1 VSTIEELCYT
11 PRVKTQHGTI
21 LKKSGS
27 WTGRYS
33 RWFVDAATG
42 KKIRQQKSFVI
53 GSCERITKAEARRLL
68 RTRIEQELGIRAD
81 SRITLKQFIEQ
92 RWVPLREGSWRKST
106 RTLNEWMLG
115 LINERFGTVA
125 LEDADAVDL
134 QVWLNNLA
142 KTRSASLVRHLRIL
156 LRSIFSEAA
165 EQDYIRKS
173 PARLLRIPD
182 LKPVAKPYLAQEQ
195 VKRLLSVARGM
206 DRIILRLLF
215 CTGLRPSELFALRWK
230 CLDAANRLL
239 HITESVYRGE
249 IRAYTKTTDQDSRQS
264 LQVVFLPQSIVLDLV
279 AWREHQRQTWVAPN
293 DYQMPEDKYGFWT
306 AEEKKT
312 MKQAKELQTFEN
324 TFMFGNSMNGNFIW
338 KENYYHRNLV
348 PLVCK
353 AFHDGSCAKEGIK
366 CKNPGVPLLNY
377 QVIRRT
383 VATHAQNLGS
393 PKDIAAIL
401 RHTKVDTAQL
411 HYVQQQDESVR
422 QTTEKLAAL
431 LD

>member
-1 VSTIEELCYT
+1 
-11 PRVKTQHGTI
+11 
-21 LKKSGS
+21 
-27 WTGRYS
+27 
-33 RWFVDAATG
+33 
-42 KKIRQQKSFVI
+42 
-53 GSCERITKAEARRLL
+53 
-68 RTRIEQELGIRAD
+68 
-81 SRITLKQFIEQ
+81 
-92 RWVPLREGSWRKST
+92 
-106 RTLNEWMLG
+106 
-115 LINERFGTVA
+115 
-125 LEDADAVDL
+125 
-134 QVWLNNLA
+134 
-142 KTRSASLVRHLRIL
+142 
-156 LRSIFSEAA
+156 
-165 EQDYIRKS
+165 
-173 PARLLRIPD
+173 
-182 LKPVAKPYLAQEQ
+182 
-195 VKRLLSVARGM
+195 
-206 DRIILRLLF
+206 
-215 CTGLRPSELFALRWK
+215 
-230 CLDAANRLL
+230 
-239 HITESVYRGE
+239 
-249 IRAYTKTTDQDSRQS
+249 
-264 LQVVFLPQSIVLDLV
+264 
-279 AWREHQRQTWVAPN
+279 
-293 DYQMPEDKYGFWT
+293 MPEDKYGFWT